1 MPISKNK
8 KKEIVQDVA
17 NAVKVSK
24 SVVFV
29 NFHGLTVADTTLV
42 RKQLK
47 GNGISY
53 LVAKKTLAKKALA
66 DSGTTGTMPELEGE
80 FGLVYGDDL
89 IAPAREV
96 YDFQKKMDNKIA
108 IVGGIFEGA
117 YMDKDAMVT
126 IASIPPLKTLYA
138 QFVNLINS
146 PLQGFAMAVD
156 QIAKKKEAVQ

>member
-17 NAVKVSK
+17 NAVKTAK
-24 SVVFV
+24 TVVFV
-29 NFHGLTVADTTLV
+29 NFHGMTVAETSMV

-47 GNGISY
+47 GNGVGY
-53 LVAKKTLAKKALA
+53 LVAKKTLAKRALA
-66 DSGTTGTMPELEGE
+66 DSGATGTMPELEGE
-80 FGLVYGDDL
+80 FGLVYGTDI

-96 YDFQKKMDNKIA
+96 YDFQKKLDNKIA
-108 IVGGIFEGA
+108 IVGGIFDGK
-117 YMDKDAMVT
+117 YMGKGEMVV

-156 QIAKKKEAVQ
+156 QIAKKKEVAQ